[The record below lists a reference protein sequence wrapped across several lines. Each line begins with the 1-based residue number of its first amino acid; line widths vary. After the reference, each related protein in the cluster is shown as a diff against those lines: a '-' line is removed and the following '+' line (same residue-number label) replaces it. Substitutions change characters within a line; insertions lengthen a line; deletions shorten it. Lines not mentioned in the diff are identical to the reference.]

1 VALDIDPS
9 RTLRSDSQLR
19 ALIRAAI
26 GAHSSDE
33 QHFVEWKATLGLGK
47 TGKEGHF
54 SIAKCIL
61 AMANRPVELATNY
74 FGGCGYMI
82 IGAEP
87 GQLHDIDVPDMADL
101 EPWVQRYTG
110 TNGPTWSGH
119 PVRVDDATVLVIIVE
134 PPQDGDP
141 IFPLMRTLAPDDKT
155 KMSHQAG
162 TIFVRHQARS
172 EPATPADLDALQKR
186 LLAAHTGP
194 TRIDGVTALANRVD
208 AVQVVDIDETSI
220 EAAVSAERDVLM
232 LPAEQ
237 PERVGLVRGF
247 QFVGAI
253 QQETLDDYAIE
264 RERYISIFKR
274 ALPAHILHTALA
286 RREGLLRL
294 RVTNASPQPLQDLR
308 IRIRMPNE
316 ILAFEEAS
324 HVDGRLPKRPSPPT
338 GALPLGTLAAFG
350 MLTQPPYG
358 FEQPDFGLMQKN
370 ISVSDDGSEVILTIP
385 SLHPSESADTDS
397 FVLLAPTTRAQPDAN
412 LHGVHTA
419 SVVISAGNRSNVSEG
434 TVSFTTTG
442 TSWSVTDLIS
452 R

>member
-1 VALDIDPS
+1 MALNIDPL

-19 ALIRAAI
+19 ALIRAAMD
-26 GAHSSDE
+26 AHPSDE
-33 QHFVEWKATLGLGK
+33 QHFVEWKATLSLGK

-54 SIAKCIL
+54 SIAKCVL
-61 AMANRPVELATNY
+61 AMANRPVESATNY

-119 PVRVDDATVLVIIVE
+119 PVRVDNATVLVIIVE
-134 PPQDGDP
+134 PPHDGDP
-141 IFPLMRTLAPDDKT
+141 IFPLMRTWAPDDKA
-155 KMSHQAG
+155 KKSHQAG

-172 EPATPADLDALQKR
+172 EPATPADLDALQQR

-194 TRIDGVTALANRVD
+194 IRIDGVTAIANRAD
-208 AVQVVDIDETSI
+208 AVQVVDIDETSL
-220 EAAVSAERDVLM
+220 EAAVSAERDILVF
-232 LPAEQ
+232 PAEQ
-237 PERVGLVRGF
+237 PAPAGLARGF
-247 QFVGAI
+247 QLGGTN
-253 QQETLDDYAIE
+253 QQDALDAYSTE
-264 RERYISIFKR
+264 RERYMASFER
-274 ALPAHILHTALA
+274 ALPAHTLHTALA

-294 RVTNASPQPLQDLR
+294 KVTNTSPQPLQDVR
-308 IRIRMPNE
+308 IRIGLPDE

-324 HVDGRLPKRPSPPT
+324 QIDGRLPKRPAPPT
-338 GALPLGTLAAFG
+338 GMLPLGTLAALG
-350 MLTQPPYG
+350 MLAQSP
-358 FEQPDFGLMQKN
+358 FVEQPDFGLMQKN
-370 ISVSDDGSEVILTIP
+370 ISVSEDGSEVVFTIP

-397 FVLLAPTTRAQPDAN
+397 FILLAPTTRAQPDADM
-412 LHGVHTA
+412 HGVHTA
-419 SVVISAGNRSNVSEG
+419 SLVISAGNRSNVSEG
-434 TVSFTTTG
+434 TVSFATTG